1 MLQQM
6 ALFIYFLWLRN
17 ILLYICTI
25 SSLSIRPVDG
35 HLDCFLVLA
44 VVNSAALN
52 IGVGFPWWL
61 SIKRIHLQCRKC
73 MQEMQVQSL
82 GWEDPL
88 EKEMTTHS
96 SYSSPENP
104 TDRGAW
110 QATVHGVTKESDMI
124 WQLNKNEKNIG
135 LHESF
140 QIMLFSRYLPRS
152 GTSGSYGS
160 SISDLKGCC

>member
-1 MLQQM
+1 MLLQK
-6 ALFIYFLWLRN
+6 ALLHSFLWLRN

-96 SYSSPENP
+96 SYSCLENP
-104 TDRGAW
+104 MDRGAW
-110 QATVHGVTKESDMI
+110 QAIIHRVTRVRHNLATKPPP
-124 WQLNKNEKNIG
+124 
-135 LHESF
+135 H
-140 QIMLFSRYLPRS
+140 R
-152 GTSGSYGS
+152 
-160 SISDLKGCC
+160 